1 MEEFKEWFGSL
12 RKVWL
17 GVPLKVEDRVIGA
30 VVVQS
35 YTNPELYH
43 EKDIKLME
51 FTSNQV
57 ATAIERKRTE
67 EKIRGL
73 L

>member
-1 MEEFKEWFGSL
+1 MIKGEKFMEEFKEWFGVL

-17 GVPLKVEDRVIGA
+17 GSPLKVEDRVIGA

-35 YTNPELYH
+35 YANPELYH
-43 EKDIKLME
+43 EKDIKLM
-51 FTSNQV
+51 
-57 ATAIERKRTE
+57 
-67 EKIRGL
+67 GL